1 MRLVDCPRCRHDTSP
16 MIPII
21 THSLRRSPMIQILTS
36 QPSSLKENMFFHKWP
51 SIWRPHSR
59 RAMISNP
66 NKRLANWQRLL
77 EWPLLPFKYWNE
89 TACPQIPW
97 WNGKVAAW
105 NPSIDF
111 ESEMSASH
119 YVTSLCHCSTFPCFT
134 ILRILQSEA
143 SIAMR
148 QRLDSYG
155 IMFTAHGAKQCK
167 AFLLGPPPWG
177 QYGYIGSMVPPSF
190 PPFFQVNLWDVDP
203 RMPQYFLSEASSHRT
218 SGPHSCNYKCHK
230 SYVFHTSE
238 HRNITNH
245 PIYYST

>member
-1 MRLVDCPRCRHDTSP
+1 
-16 MIPII
+16 
-21 THSLRRSPMIQILTS
+21 MIQILTS

-134 ILRILQSEA
+134 ILRNLQSEA
-143 SIAMR
+143 SIPMR

-167 AFLLGPPPWG
+167 AFLLGHWAVRAVG
-177 QYGYIGSMVPPSF
+177 VYWQYESSFVSTIFPGELVGCGSPDASILPLRSF
-190 PPFFQVNLWDVDP
+190 
-203 RMPQYFLSEASSHRT
+203 
-218 SGPHSCNYKCHK
+218 
-230 SYVFHTSE
+230 
-238 HRNITNH
+238 
-245 PIYYST
+245 